1 MCVFACVS
9 LQLRV
14 SQKPRKS
21 SSPMV
26 LEPTSPPPPGEEPSR
41 GEQLYTY
48 RIRSLTAMCVD
59 DDFSVR
65 MAQRVLQLERIN
77 AALRRDTEAERAQ
90 SKKLQEEVMKK
101 FLMATNVIFFK
112 MEGGV
117 GMA

>member
-1 MCVFACVS
+1 MD
-9 LQLRV
+9 
-14 SQKPRKS
+14 
-21 SSPMV
+21 

-90 SKKLQEEVMKK
+90 SKKFQEEVMKNFDGHQCY
-101 FLMATNVIFFK
+101 FLQNGRGCRDGVIYEKGHHPSIFL
-112 MEGGV
+112 
-117 GMA
+117 